1 MLILDPAQEIGR
13 DFLVSVAPYSGG
25 DHLLADVPGLGKTA
39 QAITAANSIPW
50 IQDILVVVPA
60 IARVNWQR
68 EWARWSPGREV
79 TVVHKLADCPARPR
93 GVLIVSAN
101 ALSIDTKHGK
111 RLRRIL
117 NGKVWDLAI
126 VDECFVAGT
135 KIATPSGPRSIE
147 TLRPG
152 DRVLNAVGEGVV
164 RDCSSKRAESLVTVY
179 FALGEKVTCTPD
191 HPFLTGAGWKR
202 AVELAEG
209 DEVITHD
216 ESVRILR
223 DGHRAQSEKS
233 TFLQSVL
240 LGEVEGSIRESGAM
254 DAGTPGQNRGRV
266 TGRAP
271 EEPRV
276 GCRVEPAANREQ
288 SHVGRKHQAE
298 SGLDSP
304 IDGPQARCEGWQRNG
319 ADHAASAPVRGADR
333 PRAGDGTGRK
343 NGRLWGDRRTQ
354 SLQSRRCTPNATTS
368 NRSGWCQPQP
378 HVSQGPRSEK
388 GEGAGSL
395 GVARVEVHEP
405 GDLGGHGWREVYNLE
420 VSGHPSYVLANG
432 AVVHNCHY
440 FKDIKSRRTRG
451 LYGQNAAGEKCV
463 IAKAVRRWM
472 LTGTPMPNHP
482 GELWPMFRAIWPH
495 LIRAGHGGPMT
506 YEEFILTYCQV
517 KKNEMGEL
525 VPIGVKSP
533 AQLRALLD
541 MVMLRRTVVDGL
553 PPLIWQDEPFL
564 VECGTRELA
573 RLERHPEFQDMSNV
587 LAAIESTSQGLEGL
601 EDDYLHMA
609 TLRRLTGRLKAKAAA
624 EYIDYVLQ
632 HDTKAVILA
641 VHREVIEVL
650 EEELAHLNPAVVHGG
665 KTNRQQVEAID
676 RLNNDPT
683 CRVAIGQIE
692 TVKTAI
698 NMQAA
703 TEVIFV
709 EQQFTP
715 SDNSQAVARAHRR
728 GQKYPVNV
736 SVLAI
741 AGSFDEVIQRV
752 LARKSKAINSVL
764 EN

>member
-1 MLILDPAQEIGR
+1 MLTLDPAQVAGR
-13 DFLVSVAPYSGG
+13 SFLASVAPYSGG

-79 TVVHKLADCPARPR
+79 TVVYKLADCPARPR

-126 VDECFVAGT
+126 VDEA
-135 KIATPSGPRSIE
+135 
-147 TLRPG
+147 
-152 DRVLNAVGEGVV
+152 
-164 RDCSSKRAESLVTVY
+164 
-179 FALGEKVTCTPD
+179 
-191 HPFLTGAGWKR
+191 
-202 AVELAEG
+202 
-209 DEVITHD
+209 
-216 ESVRILR
+216 
-223 DGHRAQSEKS
+223 
-233 TFLQSVL
+233 
-240 LGEVEGSIRESGAM
+240 
-254 DAGTPGQNRGRV
+254 
-266 TGRAP
+266 
-271 EEPRV
+271 
-276 GCRVEPAANREQ
+276 
-288 SHVGRKHQAE
+288 
-298 SGLDSP
+298 
-304 IDGPQARCEGWQRNG
+304 
-319 ADHAASAPVRGADR
+319 
-333 PRAGDGTGRK
+333 
-343 NGRLWGDRRTQ
+343 
-354 SLQSRRCTPNATTS
+354 
-368 NRSGWCQPQP
+368 
-378 HVSQGPRSEK
+378 
-388 GEGAGSL
+388 
-395 GVARVEVHEP
+395 
-405 GDLGGHGWREVYNLE
+405 
-420 VSGHPSYVLANG
+420 
-432 AVVHNCHY
+432 HY

-451 LYGQNAAGEKCV
+451 LYGQNAAGERCV

-506 YEEFILTYCQV
+506 YEDFILTYCQV

-676 RLNNDPT
+676 KLNNDPT